1 MSRSVYD
8 ACGPCRNGQHSRCYA
23 PCDCA
28 DGGHVMVGD
37 REHITMNGVQAM
49 TRGQVAF
56 EAMMAAV
63 RRDGGDGG
71 REWGDLTEAMRDR
84 WDYAGGAVEVAIY
97 ADIVRNAHA
106 LPTDNQADLL
116 RADLYRERLA
126 RLTAEKALR
135 QTMGPGV

>member
-1 MSRSVYD
+1 
-8 ACGPCRNGQHSRCYA
+8 
-23 PCDCA
+23 
-28 DGGHVMVGD
+28 
-37 REHITMNGVQAM
+37 M

-56 EAMMAAV
+56 EAMMSAV

-84 WDYAGGAVEVAIY
+84 WDYAGGAVEVAVY

-106 LPTDNQADLL
+106 LPTTDQADLL

-126 RLTAEKALR
+126 RLTAEQALR
-135 QTMGPGV
+135 QTMGPGM